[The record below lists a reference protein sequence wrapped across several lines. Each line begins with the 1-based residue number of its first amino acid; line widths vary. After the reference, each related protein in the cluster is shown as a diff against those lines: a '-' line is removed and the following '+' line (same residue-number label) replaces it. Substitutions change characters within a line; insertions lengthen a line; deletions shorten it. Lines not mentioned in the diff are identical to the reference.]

1 MQLFEYTGNIK
12 QAHQESQLSFDHMP
26 ISNSAIREIV
36 RQASTVLAE
45 LEDTIAFSYP
55 DLLKRYPV
63 KDYVH
68 TLDSSDPFKGYGYAP
83 PRIRKWCDEIEA
95 LADTNTLENYHKLVL
110 VYLISDVENR
120 IEDLRVPA
128 SVSELLAASFQRILA
143 QLANAETNFYLHGN
157 DLFSKD
163 LALCRLKLLPCGS
176 ELIDVC
182 SGVPR
187 SILFRNGFQQ
197 LARGARI
204 FLNKG
209 GGFRPWYESH
219 WDRRLVRSFTPQDYD
234 QCYLRI
240 AQLLELNPEIKGMM
254 GSSWWFDPAL
264 EPISPNLTFLRKV
277 PLDNGAQLF
286 RVGSSADATR
296 AATHLSPE
304 RRDLYDSGSYHP
316 TIYLL
321 AWTRE
326 DMLEWADRY
335 SS

>member
-1 MQLFEYTGNIK
+1 
-12 QAHQESQLSFDHMP
+12 MP
-26 ISNSAIREIV
+26 IPNTAIRETV
-36 RQASTVLAE
+36 LQASSIYAKLGE
-45 LEDTIAFSYP
+45 KIALSYP

-63 KDYVH
+63 ADYVH

-83 PRIRKWCDEIEA
+83 PLTRKWCSEIGA
-95 LADTNTLENYHKLVL
+95 LADSNTLEKYHKLVL
-110 VYLISDVENR
+110 VYLISDYENR
-120 IEDLRVPA
+120 IRDLRVPA
-128 SVSELLAASFQRILA
+128 SVPELLAASFQRILA
-143 QLANAETNFYLHGN
+143 QLDNVETNFYLHGN
-157 DLFSKD
+157 ELFSKD

-187 SILFRNGFQQ
+187 RTIFQNGFHQ
-197 LARGARI
+197 LARGARF
-204 FLNKG
+204 FLRQG
-209 GGFRPWYESH
+209 SGFRPWYESH
-219 WDRRLVRSFTPQDYD
+219 WDRRLIRSFTPRGYD

-240 AQLLELNPEIKGMM
+240 AELLALNPEIKGMM

-286 RVGSSADATR
+286 RVGSSAEATR
-296 AATHLSPE
+296 AATHLSPD
-304 RRDLYDSGSYHP
+304 RKDLYDSGSYHP
-316 TIYLL
+316 VIYLL
-321 AWTRE
+321 AWTRK